1 MLIRFTRFPGDG
13 GEDFLPRDVWLRGVV
28 AVVHQAVAMIG
39 LFLDAVNGRGGRLSY
54 FGTAPV
60 VRIEA
65 EQRVTDHFYATH
77 RACDRPHHG
86 PFRLLHKLASQARL
100 AQEITSV

>member
-13 GEDFLPRDVWLRGVV
+13 GEDFLRRDVWLRGVV

-54 FGTAPV
+54 FGTARV
-60 VRIEA
+60 VRIEG
-65 EQRVTDHFYATH
+65 EQRAKDHFYAY
-77 RACDRPHHG
+77 
-86 PFRLLHKLASQARL
+86 
-100 AQEITSV
+100 AQSL